1 MAPRFLT
8 PLTTVLRSVSQIF
21 LLRNAPAGALIL
33 LALAVVDVRFAGMVL
48 LGAAVES
55 LTVYYL
61 DTDLHQEI
69 RDGLR
74 GYNGALIGAAWAIFI
89 GYTGLSVTLT
99 VLCALATIIVHNI
112 LQRMFVSTPVAD
124 ALLPVATGPF
134 CIVIGGTWT
143 ALDTVVITPPASA
156 GPTLEL
162 GPLTDFLATFAD
174 VVLVSG
180 ALSGLLIIIA
190 LFVADW
196 HAGIYGLYGAALA
209 MAVGAVAGT
218 SWSPLSGSLHGYSA
232 VLVAIA
238 LGATFWNNRSILTR
252 FLGVTLAVVLTLAV
266 EPLLIWLPGPTLTWP
281 FLISLWAVMLLARG
295 VDKRRELQ
303 APSKVLIHEPA

>member
-8 PLTTVLRSVSQIF
+8 LITTVLRSVSQIF

-61 DTDLHQEI
+61 ATDPRQEI

-74 GYNGALIGAAWAIFI
+74 GYNGALIGAAWAIFT
-89 GYTGLSVTLT
+89 GYTALSVTLT
-99 VLCALATIIVHNI
+99 VLCALATIVVYGI
-112 LQRMFVSTPVAD
+112 LRRMFASTRLAD

-143 ALDTVVITPPASA
+143 ALDSVVATPPAHA
-156 GPTLEL
+156 GPTVEL
-162 GPLTDFLATFAD
+162 GLLTDFVSTFAD
-174 VVLVSG
+174 VVLASG
-180 ALSGLLIIIA
+180 ALSGLIIIIA

-196 HAGIYGLYGAALA
+196 RAGAYGLYGAALA
-209 MAVGAVAGT
+209 MAVGSAMGL

-238 LGATFWNNRSILTR
+238 LGATFWNNRSLLTR
-252 FLGVTLAVVLTLAV
+252 FLGVSLAVVLTLAV
-266 EPLLIWLPGPTLTWP
+266 EPLLILLPGPTLTWP
-281 FLISLWAVMLLARG
+281 FLISLWAVMLLGRG
-295 VDKRRELQ
+295 VDKRRELHVP
-303 APSKVLIHEPA
+303 AKIVAYEPA